1 MTPTAN
7 RVLILPDN
15 DILGAQG
22 LSRNKWTYAVT
33 GTVVA
38 VPERLLCF
46 HDEVNRLKENGF
58 HPDNLFRAGDMA
70 QNSLD
75 VATDCEISEGDKV
88 FFPYHCQNEES
99 VVVNGVPHLLINYGL
114 LICKGDLCPLN
125 SYLIVKMDE
134 LEADYF
140 NYRDVND
147 YGMAEV
153 VSAGGLWKDREG
165 DTGDPEISEGGKVVF
180 EKNKCV
186 RLEADEF
193 QTLNKGSQSS
203 YFRVKRQDVVMYSKT

>member
-7 RVLILPDN
+7 KVLILPDN
-15 DILGAQG
+15 DISGAQG

-33 GTVVA
+33 GTVIA
-38 VPERLLCF
+38 APERLLCF
-46 HDEVNRLKENGF
+46 HDEVNSLKENGF

-75 VATDCEISEGDKV
+75 VDTDCEISEGDRV
-88 FFPYHCQNEES
+88 FFPYHCQNEEP
-99 VVVNGVPHLLINYGL
+99 VVINGTHHLLIDYGL
-114 LICKGDLCPLN
+114 LICKKNLYPLN
-125 SYLIVKMDE
+125 SYLIVRMDE
-134 LEADYF
+134 LEAGYF

-153 VSAGGLWKDREG
+153 VSAGKLWKDREG
-165 DTGDPEISEGGKVVF
+165 DTGDPGISEGDKVVF
-180 EKNKCV
+180 EKNRCV

-193 QTLNKGSQSS
+193 QTLNEGFQSS
-203 YFRVKRQDVVMYSKT
+203 YFRVKRQDVVMYSKI